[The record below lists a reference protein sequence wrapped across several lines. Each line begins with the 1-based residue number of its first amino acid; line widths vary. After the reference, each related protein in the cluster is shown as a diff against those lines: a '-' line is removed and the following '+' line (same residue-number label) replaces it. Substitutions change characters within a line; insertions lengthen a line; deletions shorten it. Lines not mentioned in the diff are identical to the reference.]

1 MSQHLLKDDAKGLT
15 EFVTNA
21 NLPFLPTP
29 MGKGVV
35 SDFHSNNASAA
46 RSLVLREADVVLLLG
61 ARLNWILHF
70 GMPPRFNRKVQIIQV
85 ETDQHEFH
93 TNRKS
98 ACTIFGDIGRVVEE
112 LKCLNSKE
120 GWKYENADWW
130 GKINKK
136 KEVNAL
142 ATKEFIEQPAALLNY
157 YSSISIVSK
166 PLLF

>member
-1 MSQHLLKDDAKGLT
+1 MSEYLLKNDAKNLT
-15 EFVTNA
+15 EFVSNA

-46 RSLVLREADVVLLLG
+46 RSLVLREADVILLLG

-70 GMPPRFNRKVQIIQV
+70 GMPPRFNKKVSIIQV

-98 ACTIFGDIGRVVEE
+98 ACTIFGDLGRVIEE
-112 LKCLNSKE
+112 LKHMNDKE
-120 GWKYENADWW
+120 GWKFESTEWW
-130 GKINKK
+130 SKINKK
-136 KEVNAL
+136 KEANAL
-142 ATKEFIEQPAALLNY
+142 ATKEFIELPAPLMNY
-157 YSSISIVSK
+157 YSSISTVSL
-166 PLLF
+166 PSL